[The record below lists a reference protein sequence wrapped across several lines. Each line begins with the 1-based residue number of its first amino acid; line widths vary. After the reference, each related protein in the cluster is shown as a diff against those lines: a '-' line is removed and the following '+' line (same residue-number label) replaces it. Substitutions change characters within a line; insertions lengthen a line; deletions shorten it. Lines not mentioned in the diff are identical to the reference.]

1 MQAQNNILPGVI
13 FDNSVLGND
22 SVDGQVDEDVSSDS
36 SSESGDDLSDNES
49 GSSDGEDDD
58 DNKSY
63 NNDEF
68 VFNNCL
74 RQLGKD
80 VSIRQLKDEC
90 STVTKLG
97 IWFGIGGHE
106 SNGDNVNW
114 EKDGD
119 FIVQNTQ
126 LKILKIN
133 ARQISGSYYQ
143 SIHFVVS
150 LLITDRLYVYVWM
163 GSLAIVP
170 EIIHLNTIFGML
182 RLWIDLVD
190 VLNI

>member
-1 MQAQNNILPGVI
+1 MSSA
-13 FDNSVLGND
+13 D
-22 SVDGQVDEDVSSDS
+22 S
-36 SSESGDDLSDNES
+36 SDNES

-58 DNKSY
+58 DNESY
-63 NNDEF
+63 SNDEF

-74 RQLGKD
+74 QQLVQD
-80 VSIRQLKDEC
+80 VSINEC
-90 STVTKLG
+90 SKVTKLG
-97 IWFGIGGHE
+97 IWFGSYDY

-133 ARQISGSYYQ
+133 ARQSCGSYYQ
-143 SIHFVVS
+143 SIHEGYEGFCCKLAHNRSIIRLCLDGFISNSARDYTFKV
-150 LLITDRLYVYVWM
+150 LLNTI
-163 GSLAIVP
+163 
-170 EIIHLNTIFGML
+170 TIFGML
-182 RLWIDLVD
+182 RLWIDMVD